1 MLYNLLSYPGDH
13 LMNQKP
19 TYEELV
25 KKIHDLE
32 ARLSRKAKKA
42 DAESSMTEEPQ
53 DINGYRDIE
62 EDLQAS
68 KEMLQLVMDNIPQHI
83 FWKDRDSIYLGCN
96 RNFAIAA
103 GVETPEAIKGK
114 SDYDLA
120 WKKEETDF
128 FLEYDRRVM
137 ETNTPE
143 YHIIEPQ
150 LQAGGKQAWL
160 DTNKVPLHDP
170 DGKVVGILDT
180 YEDITERIQTEENL
194 YHYEKIVATTSDFMS
209 IIDSDYVYL
218 AVNDA
223 YVKAHCKERDAIVG
237 HTAADLMGPEVFEHT
252 VKPYLD
258 RAFKGEIVTY
268 DAWFEYPG
276 FGRRYM
282 HVSYY
287 PDLDGDEASGSVVV
301 NAHDITIIRELET
314 KLIQAQKLEA
324 IGTLAGGLAHDFN
337 NLLMGIQGRASL
349 MMSEMDASDP
359 LIEHVKG
366 IEEYVLSATALTDQL
381 LGFARG
387 GKYEVQ
393 ATDLNELAK
402 NTLEMFGRTKKEIQ
416 VSTQYENQLWAVEV
430 DRRQIEQVLLNIFV
444 NAWQAMPDG
453 GDLYLN
459 TENLHIDKSM
469 EVPYTIEPGRFV
481 KISITDTGVGID
493 ESARQRIFDPFF
505 TTKEKKRGTGLGLA
519 SAYGIVKNHGGF
531 INVYSEPG
539 RGTTFNIYLP
549 ATKSSPEQLSKTE
562 GQIVSGTGVVLIVD
576 DEELVTDIGGQL
588 LARLG
593 YQVMAA
599 SGGAEAV
606 EIFRANREAIQL
618 VILDMVMPGMSGS
631 ETFDRLKAID
641 GSVRILLSSGY
652 SINGEATAILNKG
665 CNGFV
670 QKPFNLKQL
679 SRKIREILDTDS
691 GT

>member
-19 TYEELV
+19 TYAELV
-25 KKIHDLE
+25 RKIHDLE
-32 ARLSRKAKKA
+32 ARLNRKTEKP
-42 DAESSMTEEPQ
+42 DAEPIGPEDSK
-53 DINGYRDIE
+53 DVFVYGDIE

-83 FWKDRDSIYLGCN
+83 FWKDRESVYLGCN
-96 RNFAIAA
+96 SNFAQVA
-103 GVETPEAIKGK
+103 GVGEPDAIVGK
-114 SDYDLA
+114 TDYDLA
-120 WKKEETDF
+120 WKKEEADF
-128 FLEYDRRVM
+128 FREWDRRVM
-137 ETNTPE
+137 KTNTPE

-170 DGKVVGILDT
+170 DGKVVGILGT

-223 YVKAHCKERDAIVG
+223 YVKAHRKERDEIVG
-237 HTAADLMGPEVFEHT
+237 HTAEELMGSDVFEQI
-252 VKPYLD
+252 VKPHLD
-258 RAFKGEIVTY
+258 RAFAGEIVTY

-276 FGRRYM
+276 HGRRYM

-287 PDLDGDEASGSVVV
+287 PDLDGDEASGGVVV
-301 NAHDITIIRELET
+301 NAHDITLIRELET

-349 MMSEMDASDP
+349 MISEMDASDP

-402 NTLEMFGRTKKEIQ
+402 STLEMFGRTKKEIQ
-416 VSTQYENQLWAVEV
+416 VSTQFEDQLWTVEV

-459 TENLHIDKSM
+459 TENLHVDENM

-481 KISITDTGVGID
+481 MISITDTGVGID

-531 INVYSEPG
+531 IDVYSEPG
-539 RGTTFNIYLP
+539 KGTTFNIYLP

-562 GQIVSGTGVVLIVD
+562 GKVVSGTGVVLIVD

-588 LARLG
+588 LVRLG

-606 EIFRANREAIQL
+606 EIFRNNRDVIQL

-641 GSVRILLSSGY
+641 GNVRILLSSGY

-670 QKPFNLKQL
+670 QKPFNLEQL
-679 SRKIREILDTDS
+679 SQKIREILDSDS
-691 GT
+691 DT